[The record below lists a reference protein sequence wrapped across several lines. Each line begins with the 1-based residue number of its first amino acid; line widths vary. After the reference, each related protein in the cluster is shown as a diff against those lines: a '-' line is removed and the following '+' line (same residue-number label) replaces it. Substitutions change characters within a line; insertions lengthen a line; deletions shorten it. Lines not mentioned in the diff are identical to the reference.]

1 MEYLRSNQM
10 ADSIVGGLFGMTPES
25 YQAQQNQQA
34 LAQSAQLGQLDPFSS
49 ARTSLIYGGRQLAGA
64 LGGQDPQLQLISQRN
79 AVMREIN
86 LNDPNSIMSGVQ
98 RLGQFDP
105 QGATILSNYAR
116 EAIAKNAEST
126 QKFAQANKAMAET
139 GEIGSKRDLLNS
151 RVQALIDAG
160 TPENLA
166 KGIASN
172 DKAFADFVMARNIST
187 PADYAIQA
195 RALGFEAKPF
205 LKDYTPE
212 QVQAMEKGVFAHK
225 AGIAKAGSSSMIIP
239 IDKMFDKAF
248 TAQDAEKQATSWNLA
263 GEAFATI
270 PSTRQKLADVRSLID
285 NSFTGTGANVKLG
298 ASKLA
303 RALNLPVDI
312 NKASNTEITEALTT
326 QFAITELKKNF
337 GSNPAVKDFEYQLK
351 VKPGILQEP
360 ETFKRLVSNLE
371 KGLIAEEVAYKRGD
385 LYKQNNKGSIYGF
398 NPYTAKAEATTQVNR
413 YYELKDLADKAKAGK
428 GQPLTQTQIQEAQT
442 LQKELGG
449 NL

>member
-1 MEYLRSNQM
+1 M
-10 ADSIVGGLFGMTPES
+10 VGGLFGITPEM
-25 YQAQQNQQA
+25 YQAQKNEQA
-34 LAQSAQLGQLDPFSS
+34 LGRAAELAKLDPFSA
-49 ARTSLIYGGRQLAGA
+49 ARTSLIYGGNQLAGV
-64 LGGQDPQLQLISQRN
+64 LGGQDPQLQLLSQRN
-79 AVMREIN
+79 AVMRGID
-86 LNDPNSIMSGVQ
+86 LNDPNSIMEGARQ
-98 RLGQFDP
+98 LGQFDP
-105 QGATILSNYAR
+105 EGASKLAVLAR
-116 EAIAKNAEST
+116 EAVAKNAEAT
-126 QKFAQANKAMAET
+126 QKYAQANKAMAET

-151 RVQALIDAG
+151 RIQALTESG
-160 TPENLA
+160 VTESLA

-172 DKAFADFVMARNIST
+172 DKAFADFVASKNIAT
-187 PADYAIQA
+187 PADYAVQA
-195 RALGFEAKPF
+195 RALGYEVKPF
-205 LKDYTPE
+205 LKDYTPN
-212 QVQAMEKGVFAHK
+212 QIQAMEKGVFAHK
-225 AGIAKAGSSSMIIP
+225 AGIAKAGATSMIIP

-248 TAQDAEKQATSWNLA
+248 TAQDAEKQANSWNAA

-270 PSTRQKLADVRSLID
+270 PSTRQKLADVRGLID

-371 KGLIAEEVAYKRGD
+371 KGLVAEEVAYKRGEQ
-385 LYKQNNKGSIYGF
+385 YKQGNKGSIYGF
-398 NPYTAKAEATTQVNR
+398 NPYSAKAEATTQVNR

-428 GQPLTQTQIQEAQT
+428 GQPLTQAQIQEAQT